1 MVNMKVA
8 LHFDMV
14 VEVDEQYADELGRDI
29 AHDIL
34 CEMWNG
40 EDVLEIEYKGHDVV

>member
-1 MVNMKVA
+1 MKVV
-8 LHFDMV
+8 LHFDM
-14 VEVDEQYADELGRDI
+14 EVNLDVLDNVDELGSDI